1 MAQLSCNDITIA
13 YEKETVVSG
22 VSFDIEAGDYV
33 SIVGE
38 NGTGK
43 SSILKGILGL
53 VPLKNGNIT
62 FEQGFKK
69 NHIGYL
75 SQQNPMQKEFP
86 ASVYEVVLS
95 GCLNSKGILP
105 FYSREAKKL
114 AKDNLIKLG
123 MEEYIKKSFADLSG
137 GQKQRVLLARALC
150 ATDRIIFLDEPVT
163 GLDPVAIKEM
173 YSLIE
178 KLNKEMGITI
188 VMVTHDIENAMEY
201 SDKIL
206 HLTKDDYFFGTKDEY
221 IDSPFAMELDAGIYE
236 NFEQDEM

>member
-1 MAQLSCNDITIA
+1 MAQISCKNIAIA
-13 YEKETVVSG
+13 YEKEVVVKN
-22 VSFDIEAGDYV
+22 VSFDVEAGDYI

-53 VPLKNGNIT
+53 VPLKEGAVT
-62 FEQGFKK
+62 FEEGFMR

-75 SQQNPMQKEFP
+75 SQQTQMQKEFP

-95 GCLNSKGILP
+95 GCLNGKGIMP
-105 FYSREAKKL
+105 FYSKESKNVAKENL
-114 AKDNLIKLG
+114 AKLG
-123 MEEYIKKSFADLSG
+123 MEEYTKRSFADLSG

-150 ATDRIIFLDEPVT
+150 ATDRMILLDEPVT

-178 KLNKEMGITI
+178 KLNKEMKITI
-188 VMVTHDIENAMEY
+188 VMVTHDIEKAIEY

-206 HLTKDDYFFGTKDEY
+206 HLRKEDYFIGTKEEY
-221 IDSPFAMELDAGIYE
+221 IDSPFAAELDVKRLWNGE
-236 NFEQDEM
+236 